1 MNGMMINRKNT
12 FRLLAAVAALSAAPL
27 VSAGA
32 QTLYPAY
39 QPPEITDREYNFAVA
54 GADVG
59 TVLLFQWREGWS
71 PISQFSFE
79 GGILDPDG
87 AGDVMLALGV
97 NYGRQLARAS
107 DDLPLDLLLTVGGNT
122 LLGDDFVLEVPV
134 GISLGH
140 RFPLEQ
146 GLAITP
152 YIHPRVAF
160 QYWNPDGGDSDTDV
174 GVAFDLGMNF
184 EVSPRLSLRGTFMF
198 GSDDNDAIGFSLAW
212 RPGGLKR

>member
-1 MNGMMINRKNT
+1 MMKNSKNSIRT
-12 FRLLAAVAALSAAPL
+12 LAAAAALLAAPL
-27 VSAGA
+27 LSAGA

-39 QPPEITDREYNFAVA
+39 QPPNIVDREYNFAVA

-71 PISQFSFE
+71 PISQLSFE
-79 GGILDPDG
+79 GGLLDPKGDEDVRLL
-87 AGDVMLALGV
+87 AGG
-97 NYGRQLARAS
+97 NYGRQLLRAT
-107 DDLPLDLLLTVGGNT
+107 DDMPLDLLLTAGGN
-122 LLGDDFVLEVPV
+122 LIVGEGFGLEIPV
-134 GISLGH
+134 GVSLGH

-160 QYWNPDGGDSDTDV
+160 QYANPKGGDSDTDV
-174 GVAFDLGMNF
+174 GVAFDLGVNF

-212 RPGGLKR
+212 RPVGMRR